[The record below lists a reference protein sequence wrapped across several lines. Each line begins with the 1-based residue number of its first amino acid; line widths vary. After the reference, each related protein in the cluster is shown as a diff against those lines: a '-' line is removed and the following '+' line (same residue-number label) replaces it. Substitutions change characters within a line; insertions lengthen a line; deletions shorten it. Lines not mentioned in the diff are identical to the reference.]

1 MSNFEPIIHPW
12 NQEVW
17 QNLTSES
24 ERANHALLF
33 CGDDG
38 LGKCDLAFSLAFSV
52 LTTEHSQSVNLF
64 NAGSHPD
71 CHVIMPECE
80 IEEGIVGDFARRYIE
95 PHSGKP
101 KKTITIDQVRK
112 LSQTLTTHPHIG
124 SHRVILIFFAETMNR
139 NAANALLKSLEE
151 PPANTLFLIVSDE
164 VSKIAKT
171 IRSRCS
177 VVNVKAPDFEVA
189 KAWVN
194 EQGVV
199 TQDQIDT
206 HLAMANNHPLKA
218 QRLYQENYLTSL
230 KAIFT
235 DVNGLWT
242 QRAEVT
248 KVAKQWQELSSVT
261 VIDILQKMMTDL
273 LRCQLS
279 DKPATVFFPVQLSW
293 LQTTSA
299 KLSRERL
306 LDVIDALNYAK
317 QMLATTVDELLV
329 LETVSNKVKG
339 LPL

>member
-1 MSNFEPIIHPW
+1 VRVSNFEPIIHPW

-38 LGKCDLAFSLAFSV
+38 LGKRDLAFSLAFSV

-151 PPANTLFLIVSDE
+151 
-164 VSKIAKT
+164 
-171 IRSRCS
+171 RSRCS

-248 KVAKQWQELSSVT
+248 KVAKQWQELSSAT

-279 DKPATVFFPVQLSW
+279 DKPVTVFFPVQLSW